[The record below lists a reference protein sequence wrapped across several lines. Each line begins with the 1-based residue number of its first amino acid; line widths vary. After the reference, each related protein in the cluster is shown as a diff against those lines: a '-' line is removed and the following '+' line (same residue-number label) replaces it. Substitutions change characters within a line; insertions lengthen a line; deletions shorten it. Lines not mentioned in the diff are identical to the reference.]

1 MRFRRCESLPACIS
15 LDNSTIHP
23 EPDPISYVDLDLTYK
38 EANEAW
44 DKLKSDS
51 PWMNSLRHNQ
61 LKYNRM
67 KSEKLEEKD
76 FEFPEL
82 LRLREAPCPIWW
94 EGFKFNM
101 INKRKKMFNEDEV
114 NFIEETAKR
123 DLSAVKAKIESL
135 VSDLARLGKN
145 LSDLKVVESKLI
157 SIIRSIE
164 EDREHFQGN
173 C

>member
-1 MRFRRCESLPACIS
+1 MELVNRPKYEHRFSF
-15 LDNSTIHP
+15 
-23 EPDPISYVDLDLTYK
+23 ISYVDLDLTYK

-51 PWMNSLRHNQ
+51 PWMNSRRHIQ
-61 LKYNRM
+61 LEY
-67 KSEKLEEKD
+67 
-76 FEFPEL
+76 
-82 LRLREAPCPIWW
+82 
-94 EGFKFNM
+94 KFNM
-101 INKRKKMFNEDEV
+101 INRRKKMFNEDEV

-123 DLSAVKAKIESL
+123 DLSAIKIKIEAL
-135 VSDLARLGKN
+135 VSELARLGKN

-164 EDREHFQGN
+164 KDREHFQGN